1 MPLQEI
7 NLSSVWLVPEIRL
20 QRQNVILNT
29 IVAEAFAEACDYLE
43 EAEDFDRGVHD
54 LIKKYAYEH
63 QRIVFSGNG
72 YSDEWVEEAKR
83 RGLPNFKKQW

>member
-1 MPLQEI
+1 MVG
-7 NLSSVWLVPEIRL
+7 SRDSVAAP
-20 QRQNVILNT
+20 NVILNT

-63 QRIVFSGNG
+63 QRIVFSEMGTQM
-72 YSDEWVEEAKR
+72 S
-83 RGLPNFKKQW
+83 GLRKQSGEGFRI